1 MSVLCC
7 VALQSADAQLR
18 PRRVGTNALGEQQDT
33 MAAAA
38 SGGGDG
44 LDAFGGG
51 DMAEALQA
59 MAGALGGE
67 GGGLN
72 AEALL
77 KGMDPANNPLLKGMA
92 EANPELKEL
101 LQNPE
106 ALKGQ
111 MEQMAQLMQSGEGQE
126 FAKKMMTEM
135 QSVLTCVLYPHIL
148 RLDGS

>member
-1 MSVLCC
+1 MSYLLLCL
-7 VALQSADAQLR
+7 ALRSADAQLR
-18 PRRVGTNALGEQQDT
+18 PRRVGTNAMGEQQEA

-38 SGGGDG
+38 AGSDGGGLDG
-44 LDAFGGG
+44 FGGG

-67 GGGLN
+67 GGGLDP
-72 AEALL
+72 EALL

-106 ALKGQ
+106 ALRGQ
-111 MEQMAQLMQSGEGQE
+111 MEAMAQMMQSGEGQE

-135 QSVLTCVLYPHIL
+135 QSVLT
-148 RLDGS
+148 